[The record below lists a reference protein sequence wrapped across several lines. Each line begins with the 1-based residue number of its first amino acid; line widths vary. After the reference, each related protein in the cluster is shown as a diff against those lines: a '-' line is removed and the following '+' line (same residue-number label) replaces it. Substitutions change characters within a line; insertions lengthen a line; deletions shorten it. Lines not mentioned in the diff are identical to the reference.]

1 MFAFV
6 ILVRWNKMNITE
18 HFKSNI
24 TIRLEQE
31 EGSDDKDGDK
41 EDSFLNEIIQQT
53 CFVKTH

>member
-1 MFAFV
+1 
-6 ILVRWNKMNITE
+6 MNITE